1 MSRKL
6 LLSLMAAALLCSA
19 LPAWGQELPDGK
31 GKEMVAAQCNS
42 CHAFY
47 ARLGWTTL
55 ESTQLF
61 GLPAAIMVRELGD

>member
-1 MSRKL
+1 MSGRVVEE
-6 LLSLMAAALLCSA
+6 ASA
-19 LPAWGQELPDGK
+19 IGFARLFLVTTDKA
-31 GKEMVAAQCNS
+31 
-42 CHAFY
+42 AFY